1 MLAIIL
7 KILSILGILLL
18 ILLGVVLLVLFFPIG
33 YYIDGVKKPQT
44 TYLKIKVRWLF
55 GLFRGGA
62 VYPKP
67 GRWIV
72 KGFWFTLFDSEA
84 EPDKK
89 RKASKEKANDT
100 GAEEVTK
107 ETGEGVSAVEEQEN
121 GQVATQDTRASI
133 HGEDIREAEP
143 EQEPEAEEQG
153 AKGKKSATRKEKLFA
168 KYEKIKYT
176 IKKFYD
182 KIKHI
187 LNEISFYKNL
197 LQDEETKLLFSHACK
212 RIGKVLRHIKPR
224 KLKSNVIFGTGAP
237 DTTGY
242 VFAFYGML
250 SPRLGKDVCITPDF
264 TEQIL
269 EGTFYAKGH
278 ITVFTILVNVC
289 ALVLDKRLK
298 LLERRIK
305 NHVKITERHGN

>member
-7 KILSILGILLL
+7 KILAILGILLL
-18 ILLGVVLLVLFFPIG
+18 IGLGVVLLILFFPIG
-33 YYIDGVKKPQT
+33 YYIDGVKDSQT

-72 KGFWFTLFDSEA
+72 KGLWFTLFDSRARSDKEHMAEEA
-84 EPDKK
+84 EASGGVPGEDK
-89 RKASKEKANDT
+89 
-100 GAEEVTK
+100 
-107 ETGEGVSAVEEQEN
+107 N
-121 GQVATQDTRASI
+121 GQKATEAETSI
-133 HGEDIREAEP
+133 QGGNCPEP
-143 EQEPEAEEQG
+143 EQE
-153 AKGKKSATRKEKLFA
+153 SATGEADVKGTKSRTLKEKLFA

-176 IKKFYD
+176 IKKIYD

-187 LNEISFYKNL
+187 LNEISFYKDL

-212 RIGKVLRHIKPR
+212 RIGKVLKHIKPR
-224 KLKSNVIFGTGAP
+224 KIKSNLTFGTGSP

-242 VFAFYGML
+242 CFAVYGML

-264 TEQIL
+264 TEQIF

-289 ALVLDKRLK
+289 ALALDKRLK
-298 LLERRIK
+298 LLKRRIK

>member
-1 MLAIIL
+1 
-7 KILSILGILLL
+7 LLL

-33 YYIDGVKKPQT
+33 YYIDGVKNSQT
-44 TYLKIKVRWLF
+44 TYLKIKVCWLF
-55 GLFRGGA
+55 GLFRGGV

-72 KGFWFTLFDSEA
+72 KGLWFTLFDSEA
-84 EPDKK
+84 EVADETDK
-89 RKASKEKANDT
+89 ADST
-100 GAEEVTK
+100 GAEEKKGQSEQNSRVALEERRDA
-107 ETGEGVSAVEEQEN
+107 ETPESGNNNRKTDTEQNAEAQSPQEQDVEE
-121 GQVATQDTRASI
+121 T
-133 HGEDIREAEP
+133 
-143 EQEPEAEEQG
+143 
-153 AKGKKSATRKEKLFA
+153 KSRTWKEKLFA

-224 KLKSNVIFGTGAP
+224 KLKSNVTFGTGSP

-242 VFAFYGML
+242 VFALYGML

-264 TEQIL
+264 TEQVL

-298 LLERRIK
+298 LLIGRIK

>member
-18 ILLGVVLLVLFFPIG
+18 ILLAVVLLVLFFPIG
-33 YYIDGVKKPQT
+33 YSIDGIKNSRT
-44 TYLKIKVRWLF
+44 TCLKIKVRWLF

-67 GRWIV
+67 GQWVV
-72 KGFWFTLFDSEA
+72 KGLWFTLFDSEA
-84 EPDKK
+84 EGDKK
-89 RKASKEKANDT
+89 SKASNEKEDDAGTENVT
-100 GAEEVTK
+100 TETEEDKSVQERPK
-107 ETGEGVSAVEEQEN
+107 EGQEN
-121 GQVATQDTRASI
+121 AQGRASTE
-133 HGEDIREAEP
+133 GADIREAESAR
-143 EQEPEAEEQG
+143 ESEEPETEDSEPR
-153 AKGKKSATRKEKLFA
+153 TRREKLFA

-187 LNEISFYKNL
+187 LNEISFYKDL
-197 LQDEETKLLFSHACK
+197 IQDEENQLLFSHACK

-224 KLKSNVIFGTGAP
+224 RLRTNVTFGTGSP

-242 VFAFYGML
+242 VFALYGML

-264 TEQIL
+264 TEQVL

-298 LLERRIK
+298 RLERRIK
-305 NHVKITERHGN
+305 NHVRTTERHGN